1 MQACFLQ
8 ERAIEG
14 IEFNV
19 SMLENVLALF
29 Q

>member
-8 ERAIEG
+8 EKSIEG

>member
-19 SMLENVLALF
+19 SMIENVMALF